1 MSAKATAISV
11 LLLGVLGTG
20 AWTAWRLLQEEPADP
35 PENPPAG
42 GGVASKP
49 TLAPVLMKGDALPP
63 KAQQNPRD
71 ISTKTSLPDGTY
83 IPNLNGV
90 RVPLTCSGGVFS
102 PIVSIRRTDLGV
114 AWWIHENGMMSTT
127 EIVDGIFNGV
137 PGRRPMIRYAVPRSK
152 TYPVDPR
159 YQQKPP
165 PPGKK

>member
-1 MSAKATAISV
+1 MSARATAISV

-35 PENPPAG
+35 PENPPTG
-42 GGVASKP
+42 GGVTSKP
-49 TLAPVLMKGDALPP
+49 TLAPVLMKGAALPP
-63 KAQQNPRD
+63 KPQQNPRD
-71 ISTKTSLPDGTY
+71 TSTMTRLPDGTY

-90 RVPLTCSGGVFS
+90 RVPLTWACGVFS
-102 PIVSIRRTDLGV
+102 PIVRVERNNLGV
-114 AWWIHENGMMSTT
+114 DWWVHENGMQSTT

-137 PGRRPMIRYAVPRSK
+137 RGRRAMIRYAVPRSE